1 MLALLDKAKDMPV
14 TDLYNLVEALI
25 PMVVTDMSN
34 AEIIAAAMELAPML
48 QDLQIISQRVPVDD
62 GYNMTMV
69 DGMSV
74 LLPDLEV
81 NRQFLVDTIGT
92 EKDYND
98 TRTADLA
105 VRVFTL

>member
-1 MLALLDKAKDMPV
+1 
-14 TDLYNLVEALI
+14 
-25 PMVVTDMSN
+25 
-34 AEIIAAAMELAPML
+34 ML
-48 QDLQIISQRVPVDD
+48 QDLEIISQRVPVDD

-92 EKDYND
+92 E
-98 TRTADLA
+98 
-105 VRVFTL
+105 

>member
-1 MLALLDKAKDMPV
+1 MPV

-92 EKDYND
+92 EKD
-98 TRTADLA
+98 
-105 VRVFTL
+105 